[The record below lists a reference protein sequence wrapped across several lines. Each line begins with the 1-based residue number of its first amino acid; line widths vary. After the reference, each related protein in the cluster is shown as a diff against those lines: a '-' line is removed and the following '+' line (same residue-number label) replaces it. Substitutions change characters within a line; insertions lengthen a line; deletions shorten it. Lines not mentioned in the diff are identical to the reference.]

1 MLDARVPKF
10 GHFPLIKTISGD
22 SLSKRFGTNSINQ
35 LRKENI
41 FPIVILNYLSKVGTS
56 KFSDDI
62 VEIEKLIAEFD
73 IKVFSKNSI
82 LYDPIELNRL
92 NSKYLKIISYKN
104 LIKTN
109 RIKFSENFWK
119 IIQSNIENI
128 QEAYDWNDIFNK
140 ELKLQNKV
148 KINNNLKKII
158 IDELPEKITADTWSE
173 WTKKILEIYDIKP
186 KELYTKLRMVLTGKN
201 FGPGMNNL
209 LTLLS
214 NTQIQNRIKTNSE
227 E

>member
-1 MLDARVPKF
+1 M
-10 GHFPLIKTISGD
+10 
-22 SLSKRFGTNSINQ
+22 
-35 LRKENI
+35 
-41 FPIVILNYLSKVGTS
+41 
-56 KFSDDI
+56 
-62 VEIEKLIAEFD
+62 
-73 IKVFSKNSI
+73 
-82 LYDPIELNRL
+82 
-92 NSKYLKIISYKN
+92 
-104 LIKTN
+104 
-109 RIKFSENFWK
+109 
-119 IIQSNIENI
+119 
-128 QEAYDWNDIFNK
+128 
-140 ELKLQNKV
+140 
-148 KINNNLKKII
+148 INNNLKKII